1 MALFDTSLA
10 PFQIG
15 THSPRHK
22 VWAGWRLPSSRSFA
36 MTPVSQLQWWS
47 CRNLS
52 LRQHIAWRWHQGN
65 LEGCGLI
72 LDLLD
77 KGPQLRTNSLQQGHT
92 VWHPTCCTHE
102 MFCGRYLNTSGG
114 IGATWRRL
122 GIGRLGPALSGPM
135 ANLLAAMAFGT
146 LLELLNLDPIG
157 LLQTSL
163 VVELARLFQL
173 VQFLLFLLPAHCQ
186 YVGYLMLF
194 IGVLRFCCRIQTA
207 MFGEEQFHI
216 IKLHLWLSLEDLRR
230 LVHGSSWF
238 NHMGANCSALGHY
251 IVGEAWPHGGGH
263 SVELQI
269 ALGTGKYDCP
279 LFLIHA
285 TAL

>member
-1 MALFDTSLA
+1 
-10 PFQIG
+10 
-15 THSPRHK
+15 
-22 VWAGWRLPSSRSFA
+22 

-52 LRQHIAWRWHQGN
+52 LRQHSLAMTPRKPGRLWPHSRSSWQRASTSYELAPTRSYRLTSNPLHTRN
-65 LEGCGLI
+65 VPWPVLEHIRRHRC
-72 LDLLD
+72 
-77 KGPQLRTNSLQQGHT
+77 
-92 VWHPTCCTHE
+92 
-102 MFCGRYLNTSGG
+102 YLKTP
-114 IGATWRRL
+114 WDC
-122 GIGRLGPALSGPM
+122 RLGPALSGPM
-135 ANLLAAMAFGT
+135 ANLLAAMACGT

-163 VVELARLFQL
+163 LLELARLFQL
-173 VQFLLFLLPAHCQ
+173 VQFLLFLLPAHSQ